1 MKPSL
6 ADQVTAVELM
16 CAHTRGNMDIQRN
29 LIRQN
34 KRDDTTLKMQEGYY
48 PSLLAAAETMKW
60 MLKNE
65 NLIKKLLHDHRAG
78 SLND

>member
-48 PSLLAAAETMKW
+48 PSLLAAAGTMRW

-78 SLND
+78 SPND